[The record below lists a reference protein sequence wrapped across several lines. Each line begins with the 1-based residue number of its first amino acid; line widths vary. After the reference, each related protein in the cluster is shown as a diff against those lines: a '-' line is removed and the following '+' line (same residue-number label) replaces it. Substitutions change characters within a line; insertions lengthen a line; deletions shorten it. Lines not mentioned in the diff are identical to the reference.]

1 MGTLEEQQMLFKYR
15 TLSSSPELILF
26 VFNIFFNIYCVR
38 VYICLHA
45 SAHLWH
51 LESNMWE
58 LSLPF
63 HCVGSRIRL
72 RISGLVVSA
81 LPC

>member
-1 MGTLEEQQMLFKYR
+1 MGPLEEQQMLFKYQ

-26 VFNIFFNIYCVR
+26 VFNIFFKYCVP
-38 VYICLHA
+38 VCVCLHA

-51 LESNMWE
+51 LESNLWE

-72 RISGLVVSA
+72 RLSGLVVSA